1 MSSGM
6 LLPVIAIAAL
16 LQNVAYVSA
25 FVVTSSSLSSK
36 NYFTRYHARNCL
48 APLRAEKDDDVDD
61 LSNNFLNF
69 LKKSKEEEEDEEE
82 EEEEEEEKEETSS
95 DDEKIKPNLFK
106 EIVTGETSSFRLNLL
121 SSAVSFYS
129 SHPL

>member
-69 LKKSKEEEEDEEE
+69 LKKSKEEEDEE

-106 EIVTGETSSFRLNLL
+106 EIVTGETFPLRLNLL
-121 SSAVSFYS
+121 SSVVSFYP

>member
-69 LKKSKEEEEDEEE
+69 LKKSKEEEDE

-106 EIVTGETSSFRLNLL
+106 EIVTGETFSLRLNLL
-121 SSAVSFYS
+121 SSVVSFYS

>member
-36 NYFTRYHARNCL
+36 NYFTRYHTRNCL

-69 LKKSKEEEEDEEE
+69 LKKSKEEEDE

-106 EIVTGETSSFRLNLL
+106 EIVTGETFSFLLNLL
-121 SSAVSFYS
+121 SSFVSFYS

>member
-69 LKKSKEEEEDEEE
+69 LKKSKEEEDEE

-106 EIVTGETSSFRLNLL
+106 EIVTGETFSLRLNLL
-121 SSAVSFYS
+121 SSVVSFYS

>member
-69 LKKSKEEEEDEEE
+69 LKKSKEEEDEE

-106 EIVTGETSSFRLNLL
+106 EIVTGETFSFRLNLL

-129 SHPL
+129 FRPL